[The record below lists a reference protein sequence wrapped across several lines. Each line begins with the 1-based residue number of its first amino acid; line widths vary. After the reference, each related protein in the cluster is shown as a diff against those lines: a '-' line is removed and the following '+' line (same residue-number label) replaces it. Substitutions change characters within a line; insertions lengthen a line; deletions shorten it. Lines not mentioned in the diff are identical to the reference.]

1 MADDIS
7 QVVEVYISR
16 ETAQIDT
23 ASFDIPLLMVNLPD
37 TIDSAGPGNPVTAPA
52 DTTNRVRVYNGA
64 GDLKTVGDDFGV
76 DSTAYKMAQKLLG
89 NDIKPAR
96 FMIGVKNSMET
107 YTAGLQA
114 VVAYNGDWY
123 ALAIDSKVAGDIKE
137 AAAFTQAE
145 RRIFGAS
152 TADTDVT
159 NASSTTDI
167 GSFLKDGGY
176 DRTFLVYHPEA
187 ATNHPEV
194 AWIGSQLP
202 EVPGSNNWAF
212 KSGAGVQVSRLNS
225 SQINVLTDK
234 NVNYYTRLGGVNM
247 FRSGCTSEGE
257 WIDSIILI
265 DWIQARIQ
273 EQVFYRLATK
283 KKIPYTASGAM
294 IIEAEIRSV
303 LSQGVAN
310 GGIADAPAYTV
321 QSPDV
326 LAIPEV
332 TRAQRVLG
340 DFKFQARLASAV
352 NRVIIRGIVTY

>member
-23 ASFDIPLLMVNLPD
+23 ASFDIPLLLVNLPD
-37 TIDSAGPGNPVTAPA
+37 TIDNSSGSPVAVPA
-52 DTTNRVRVYNGA
+52 DTTNRVRVYTN
-64 GDLKTVGDDFGV
+64 LKTVGEDFGV
-76 DSTAYKMAQKLLG
+76 DSNAYKMAQKLLG

-96 FMIGVKNSMET
+96 FMIGVKNSTET
-107 YTAGLQA
+107 YTQGLQA
-114 VVAYNGDWY
+114 CVAYNGDWY
-123 ALAIDSKVAGDIKE
+123 ALAIDSKVSGDIKE
-137 AAAFTQAE
+137 AAAFIQAE

-152 TADTDVT
+152 TGDTDVT
-159 NASSTTDI
+159 DPAIAMDI

-176 DRTFLVYHPEA
+176 DRTFLVYHPN
-187 ATNHPEV
+187 ATTDHPEV

-212 KSGAGVQVSRLNS
+212 KSGAGVQVSRLS
-225 SQINVLTDK
+225 TSQINTLTDK

-247 FRSGCTSEGE
+247 FRSGCTSKGE
-257 WIDSIILI
+257 WIDTIVLV
-265 DWIQARIQ
+265 DWLQARIQ
-273 EQVFYRLATK
+273 EQVFYRFATK
-283 KKIPYTASGAM
+283 KKIPYTAAGAM

-321 QSPDV
+321 TSPDI
-326 LAIPEV
+326 LSIPEV

-340 DFKFQARLASAV
+340 DFTFTARLASAV
-352 NRVIIRGIVTY
+352 NRAVIRGVVTY